1 MKYFKTY
8 EGYKLGVNGVGSL
21 RNSLTAL
28 KRQNINGRYVDPEI
42 LAKAIRNEY
51 EAITGEKYED
61 EVQMSMDNTIADIVG
76 HYKLDGPDFM
86 AAWDKVVK
94 ESVNEAKGGQ
104 IFPGDYVKNQHGNI
118 YLRVDGKVGRH
129 DAYVRVT
136 NGKAGKRKT
145 GLHDSFKLT
154 LVNKDGLE
162 ESVVNEAKFKEGQY
176 IKSKSD
182 SDKFAGDVYDISN
195 EVDGVELPKGT
206 SFEIRKINGGE
217 TILWSDA
224 DEVEYSIETD
234 DLKKHFVKE
243 SVVNEGSDQA
253 RLTHLRKFGIAPNNQ
268 PQNAAY
274 IKQVSKPG
282 KFFVDWKDAFDL
294 GDVALEFVKSVG
306 SISEFDIIDLKTM
319 KRTGKQLDVK
329 KGQLG
334 NLRTTYGV
342 RVNESVNERL
352 SPSDFNTVDGLLN
365 DVSDYLGDT
374 LPHDEWMSM
383 DWEEK
388 SDAVNNAMSKVSDR
402 HMKDKKL
409 TNLVNRKTDD
419 IISYFV
425 GSLSESVVTEA
436 AKPYKKGQRV
446 NYQLD
451 HKGGVG
457 KFADATSKSKNIESG
472 VIKKRTKGLGGT
484 FKYELTNGLELY
496 GSEIVGLTEAEFKHI
511 NKDEHAIKLAIKDV
525 EKKARLKAN
534 RNKPLEYEQ
543 LSLNKIMLSKVLGRE
558 KLGKEHQ
565 AAWEKLKKEYSL
577 KESVVNEA
585 FSKKDWDV
593 KWKMPKDN
601 LFNATKTTDA
611 VNNRYN
617 ALQSLLKSKPKEL
630 KAFDADENHPAYDMT
645 YDELMKWYNKLDE
658 SVVTESY
665 KGNFTDFKYD
675 LEMAIDNM
683 DISPKSI
690 KSVKKKGKGYEV
702 RLSSYMSDKSTW
714 EKIGKT
720 IGATLM
726 SFKPGGINI
735 GIYE

>member
-42 LAKAIRNEY
+42 LAQAIRNEY

-61 EVQMSMDNTIADIVG
+61 EVQMSMDNTIADIIG

-94 ESVNEAKGGQ
+94 ESVNEA
-104 IFPGDYVKNQHGNI
+104 
-118 YLRVDGKVGRH
+118 
-129 DAYVRVT
+129 
-136 NGKAGKRKT
+136 
-145 GLHDSFKLT
+145 
-154 LVNKDGLE
+154 
-162 ESVVNEAKFKEGQY
+162 
-176 IKSKSD
+176 
-182 SDKFAGDVYDISN
+182 
-195 EVDGVELPKGT
+195 
-206 SFEIRKINGGE
+206 
-217 TILWSDA
+217 
-224 DEVEYSIETD
+224 
-234 DLKKHFVKE
+234 
-243 SVVNEGSDQA
+243 SDQE

-268 PQNAAY
+268 PQNGAY

-342 RVNESVNERL
+342 RVNESVEL
-352 SPSDFNTVDGLLN
+352 
-365 DVSDYLGDT
+365 
-374 LPHDEWMSM
+374 DE
-383 DWEEK
+383 
-388 SDAVNNAMSKVSDR
+388 A
-402 HMKDKKL
+402 
-409 TNLVNRKTDD
+409 TN
-419 IISYFV
+419 S
-425 GSLSESVVTEA
+425 
-436 AKPYKKGQRV
+436 YKKGQRV

-534 RNKPLEYEQ
+534 RDKPLEYEQ

-565 AAWEKLKKEYSL
+565 SAWEKLKKEYSL
-577 KESVVNEA
+577 KESVTNASNNLEKIFGTDQETMDMFQGIEDKGTVKDMIEFIDEFGNEEALSRYGIKSTAQVKNLAKTIMNEAKGGQIMPGDYVKNQHGNIYQRVDGKVGGHDAYVRVTNGKSGKRKTGLHDSFKLTLVNKDGLEESVNEA
-585 FSKKDWDV
+585 ENYITDGFKVGDKIKTGFGEWEVIEIDYAPKKSFAAPFIFKGKDMKRV
-593 KWKMPKDN
+593 NIPNPPKTN
-601 LFNATKTTDA
+601 KNAVGYKVTDGDKYPIIGFLYQYKDITKLAT
-611 VNNRYN
+611 VGV
-617 ALQSLLKSKPKEL
+617 
-630 KAFDADENHPAYDMT
+630 
-645 YDELMKWYNKLDE
+645 DE
-658 SVVTESY
+658 SVVNESY

-714 EKIGKT
+714 EKIGDT
-720 IGATLM
+720 IGATLI
-726 SFKPGGINI
+726 SFKPGSINI